1 MKVYIAAPFFNPEQL
16 TLVRAIE
23 HTLWKLDIPFY
34 SPRSEGILDN
44 MNMEEKKK
52 SKTVIYNTNVN
63 AMDDCTS
70 MIACIEDRD
79 TGTIFEVGYFA
90 AQKKDIVLFL
100 LDASKVSVMLA
111 EAAISICND
120 PEWIKEALDGIRSL
134 EAEDWE

>member
-1 MKVYIAAPFFNPEQL
+1 MQ
-16 TLVRAIE
+16 
-23 HTLWKLDIPFY
+23 
-34 SPRSEGILDN
+34 
-44 MNMEEKKK
+44 EKKK

-120 PEWIKEALDGIRSL
+120 PEWIKEALDGTRSL